1 MIGIGIGASTLEPG
15 AGADQNPSASGL
27 SIGAAVWW
35 TIPGI
40 LAALAG
46 GFAAGRLSGRPK
58 ESTAGWHGL
67 TAWALTT
74 LVIFFLL
81 TSAIGGLVGGAYRT
95 VQGVAATAGGAVQTA
110 VPTLAAGG
118 GDNFRAVEQSM
129 RGSLGGNDPAALRDA
144 AVAAMRAAVTG
155 NEQQVAQARDRA
167 ADALA
172 KAQNIPPEQARA
184 QVQQYEEQ
192 YRQGVEAAKREATD
206 AAVVA
211 TKAVSRGALI
221 AALSLLLGAVA
232 GWFGGRMGAVEPT
245 VTAFAPVAP
254 RDPRHA

>member
-1 MIGIGIGASTLEPG
+1 
-15 AGADQNPSASGL
+15 
-27 SIGAAVWW
+27 
-35 TIPGI
+35 
-40 LAALAG
+40 
-46 GFAAGRLSGRPK
+46 
-58 ESTAGWHGL
+58 
-67 TAWALTT
+67 
-74 LVIFFLL
+74 
-81 TSAIGGLVGGAYRT
+81 
-95 VQGVAATAGGAVQTA
+95 
-110 VPTLAAGG
+110 
-118 GDNFRAVEQSM
+118 M
-129 RGSLGGNDPAALRDA
+129 RQWLQCAP
-144 AVAAMRAAVTG
+144 VTG